1 MTETTSHHTTN
12 TNGTGAGNNSPTTLL
27 GLVVAG
33 LFGLIILMM
42 FSGSGIAKQEAPPVV
57 EQPVLVFPVTY
68 QTQYAKPYRATGK
81 VESNQQALVGFE
93 NGGKVAQILVEDGAV
108 ITAGQVL
115 AKLDTQRLE
124 AQLTELTAAQSL
136 VEAEVRLAQNTKERV
151 VDLVARK
158 LDSAQRLD
166 EVSEN
171 LNIAQARLTQI
182 TAQVASL
189 RLEIK
194 KSTIYASTDGNVIK
208 RMVDPGAVVAVGQPI
223 FEIAS
228 NVVLQA
234 RIPLPPQVAHTLNRG
249 DFTSLTVGNKSLN
262 GQLSS
267 LGSQRNLRTRT
278 VDALFALPANAD
290 ILVGDLVRAN
300 LTVAEEQTG
309 TWIPVSALA
318 NGIRGM
324 WTVLVAQQTGATLL
338 ESRTVEVIYTDG
350 EMAYVSGAV
359 QDNELV
365 VLAGT
370 HRFIAGQKV
379 SAALYSQLP

>member
-1 MTETTSHHTTN
+1 MTGTTSQHTTN
-12 TNGTGAGNNSPTTLL
+12 TNRTSASHNSPTTLF
-27 GLVVAG
+27 GLVLAG
-33 LFGLIILMM
+33 LFGLVILMM

-57 EQPVLVFPVTY
+57 EQPVLVFPVAY

-108 ITAGQVL
+108 ITAGQIL

-136 VEAEVRLAQNTKERV
+136 VEAEVRLAQNTKDRV

-182 TAQVASL
+182 TAQVATL

-194 KSTIYASTDGNVIK
+194 KSTIYAGTAGNVIK

-228 NVVLQA
+228 NAVLQA
-234 RIPLPPQVAHTLNRG
+234 RIPLPPQVANTLNRS

-278 VDALFALPANAD
+278 VDALFALPANAN

-309 TWIPVSALA
+309 AWIPVSALA

-324 WTVLVAQQTGATLL
+324 WTVLVAQQTGETLL

-379 SAALYSQLP
+379 SASLYSQLP